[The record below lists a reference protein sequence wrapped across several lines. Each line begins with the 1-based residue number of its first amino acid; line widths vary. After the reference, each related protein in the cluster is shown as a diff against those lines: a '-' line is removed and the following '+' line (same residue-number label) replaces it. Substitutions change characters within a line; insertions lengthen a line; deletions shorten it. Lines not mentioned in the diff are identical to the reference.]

1 MRIERPR
8 AAGEDLRTGS
18 RQPEARPMSI
28 GTESESAI
36 DARLLHMLR
45 REMDPR
51 NHSNGLG
58 AEILRLAGLAAAVHR
73 GTAMSNDGGAA
84 VACSHGDSI
93 ATVGGDALETHR

>member
-1 MRIERPR
+1 
-8 AAGEDLRTGS
+8 
-18 RQPEARPMSI
+18 MSI

-51 NHSNGLG
+51 TASSGVG

-73 GTAMSNDGGAA
+73 GAVIPGGGGAA
-84 VACSHGDSI
+84 VACNQEDSI
-93 ATVGGDALETHR
+93 AIVGGDAQETPR